1 MSGLLSTIC
10 VDVSP
15 QDANAFPLPLDSGHI
30 GDKVSLSSFTIA
42 DNDRVAGKSG
52 VEVTFVFTP
61 SVGGRLVAGAKI
73 SLNFP
78 LGFFASSS
86 IPDFESSTLIDST
99 VTRADWFIEIQLAGG
114 GVMWGNQS
122 VCITVDGMVMGSVT
136 SGNTTGIAVLTSQV
150 RCQATA
156 TSICSYLMPVCRTLH
171 CKQTKLQ
178 VATLGI
184 VSRSARSA

>member
-1 MSGLLSTIC
+1 LQ
-10 VDVSP
+10 VS
-15 QDANAFPLPLDSGHI
+15 
-30 GDKVSLSSFTIA
+30 IA
-42 DNDRVAGKSG
+42 G
-52 VEVTFVFTP
+52 EVTFVFTP

-86 IPDFESSTLIDST
+86 IPDFESSTLIDSI
-99 VTRADWFIEIQLAGG
+99 VTRTDWFIEIQLAGG

-156 TSICSYLMPVCRTLH
+156 TSI
-171 CKQTKLQ
+171 LQ
-178 VATLGI
+178 
-184 VSRSARSA
+184 ARI